1 MSAWYDQAWPA
12 VAEAKEHAAA
22 FRAYRD
28 LLAGSGV
35 DPYREPVFDRV
46 WVRREPRSPTTT
58 YGLQFAG
65 RTLEGEM
72 HPDALTMRGARD
84 FALGELADK
93 LLGGAERNSD
103 YAGFVAF
110 AERFQRALDT
120 GDEDLE
126 PWQRRFAEQVE
137 AGDVAVAEIRQAPD
151 VRRWTGEVLRAFE
164 EQKKEELRPAGLN
177 RCGRC
182 GHGRLAHRL
191 QPVGQ
196 LRGQCF
202 AVGCDCASF
211 RL

>member
-1 MSAWYDQAWPA
+1 MIFWYDQAWPA

-46 WVRREPRSPTTT
+46 WVRCEPRSPTTT
-58 YGLQFAG
+58 YGLQFAD

-93 LLGGAERNSD
+93 LLGAEDKND

-110 AERFQRALDT
+110 AERFQRDLD
-120 GDEDLE
+120 GFGLAD
-126 PWQRRFAEQVE
+126 WQRRFAEAVE
-137 AGDVAVAEIRQAPD
+137 RGDVD
-151 VRRWTGEVLRAFE
+151 VTIAAGQRARKAWTGEVLRAFE
-164 EQKKEELRPAGLN
+164 EQKQEELRPAGLN